1 MRSVEHGQNGQSIG
15 MVLCLV
21 LAVLS
26 QMYSNEINDLFNIDV
41 SNAVDTSAPLV
52 GLQTNESWFVVLVDF
67 ESNQLNN
74 DAKEQ
79 INLNFKSILESI
91 LPGARSRSDC
101 EHHHTR

>member
-1 MRSVEHGQNGQSIG
+1 MGKTGQSIG

-26 QMYSNEINDLFNIDV
+26 QMYSDEINDLFNIDV
-41 SNAVDTSAPLV
+41 SNAVDTSARLV

-74 DAKEQ
+74 EAKAQ
-79 INLNFKSILESI
+79 IKSDFRVFWRVFYS
-91 LPGARSRSDC
+91 GARSRGDC